1 MLFENLSMTTE
12 NNDIGK
18 IAKSFLFIGN
28 LLLIN
33 FVIGEFIQ
41 EPTTEF
47 YNILWRLV
55 LFFVAIVL
63 TGSMIHLLKPK
74 TVKIAVVPIFII
86 ALFFA
91 VI

>member
-1 MLFENLSMTTE
+1 MVYTHVMSMQPRRCQSVTTPPHPVSMAVMLVANRSMTTE

-41 EPTTEF
+41 EPT
-47 YNILWRLV
+47 NLDV
-55 LFFVAIVL
+55 
-63 TGSMIHLLKPK
+63 S
-74 TVKIAVVPIFII
+74 
-86 ALFFA
+86 
-91 VI
+91 